1 MLLSPRGLAILAAI
15 CLVAG
20 LVAVSS
26 GIGVGLAPVYHS
38 FPTDKGIL
46 VADCGQ
52 PWPPRGQDPVFQFQP
67 DVMAAV
73 ESDSPGMREIKI
85 ATMQAECD
93 LTRTVMTNL
102 MIGLGVGGLALVGL
116 GGLLLVIRNLRGR
129 RPQPW
134 PQVR

>member
-1 MLLSPRGLAILAAI
+1 VSSRGLAILATI
-15 CLVAG
+15 CLIAG

-52 PWPPRGQDPVFQFQP
+52 PWPPRGADPLFQFEP

-73 ESDSPGMREIKI
+73 ESDSPGMRDAKI
-85 ATMQAECD
+85 ATMQAECQ
-93 LTRTVMTNL
+93 LTRTVMANL
-102 MIGLGVGGLALVGL
+102 MIGLGVGGVALVGL
-116 GGLLLVIRNLRGR
+116 GGLLLLIRNLRGR
-129 RPQPW
+129 RPQQW
-134 PQVR
+134 PPAR